1 MEILNQKERTK
12 ALGFFV
18 LFFTLAVFVIILA
31 LVVNIYFP
39 FKENNLL
46 KQENARIQREMK
58 FQDSFSFQLE
68 KVKVAVDSIG
78 TPKGG
83 YKNDFFNE
91 KLALSILADMYK
103 QIPKD
108 SLRNKNMYNNTILV
122 YKELIDAKKQIK
134 QLTINQ
140 KTLDSLSTIN
150 KTLKEEYDKMKVD
163 LEVCKQLYQQE

>member
-1 MEILNQKERTK
+1 M
-12 ALGFFV
+12 
-18 LFFTLAVFVIILA
+18 AV
-31 LVVNIYFP
+31 Y
-39 FKENNLL
+39 
-46 KQENARIQREMK
+46 
-58 FQDSFSFQLE
+58 
-68 KVKVAVDSIG
+68 SIG
-78 TPKGG
+78 TTIGV
-83 YKNDFFNE
+83 YKKYFFNE

-108 SLRNKNMYNNTILV
+108 SLKNKNMYNNTILV